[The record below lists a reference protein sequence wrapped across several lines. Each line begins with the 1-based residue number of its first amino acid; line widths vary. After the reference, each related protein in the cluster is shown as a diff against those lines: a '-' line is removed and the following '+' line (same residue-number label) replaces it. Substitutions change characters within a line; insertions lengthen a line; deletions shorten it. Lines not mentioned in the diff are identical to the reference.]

1 MDRLTKCLAVM
12 VAVLCLLTAFV
23 TPAAAATTVKGTG
36 EPRYN
41 IMLVIDGSG
50 SLTSKNA
57 GNSDPKG
64 MRYELIGELM
74 AMMADDGHNMGAIV
88 FSGTQSRSLNPT
100 DAEMEQGIM
109 LNTGLMNVEDTA
121 RDGRSA
127 KGYLEDEIKRV
138 GVDTSGHG
146 CTDIGTALYLA
157 QEALLEKQKENGLES
172 IVFLFTD
179 GNTAFYGNPEGI
191 LRKSQENRDAATRS
205 MSENGIRLFAA
216 FLNSG
221 SQFDGAEMK
230 RLVCAANGISAD
242 SSEFQ
247 YSYVEINNAA
257 SMHSA
262 FDKFKLFLGLKGIGN
277 PVVTTKDLHDTFVI
291 PGLGVEEMNIRL
303 TSPNGE
309 DLPALTV
316 TITQPDGTVMK
327 ATPQKQS
334 RTYCVYKLVQPAAGQ
349 WKLDITVPK
358 GNVLEYQY
366 DPVISLYIDSVV
378 TSDPAVDQ
386 LCVNQDPAF
395 TCQLAQYGVTVSDPA
410 AYQGYTCTLE
420 MKNVV
425 TGAVE
430 TCELTMDSNGQLIQS
445 IPLTTYG
452 TFEVRTVFT
461 CGDIVVPSE
470 PLTLDLTNRAPE
482 KQKDYS
488 LQLKCGLFQPGSTS
502 LDLTDAFVDPEDGT
516 DLVYTVTESTCGNDA
531 YRLQG
536 KDLVLYNGKIG
547 DSTLTLTATDSQ
559 GSAGT
564 LVVTVNTTN
573 VTLWYVLA
581 ILAALILIAIIVI
594 AHERNKRSNLP
605 EGELLVSFDMMQE
618 GKLVHIQLPLDVPGV
633 DTTHKTDLSR
643 LLQNALRVD
652 EQKITGNT
660 LAEDVKGF
668 LSPMTPQLK
677 QIGISATVKKKGKG
691 KVGAVAVQQGK
702 RTSVIYGSLRDF
714 LVDDVTFTLEFRP
727 TDTDQPLFGNNDF
740 PGMGGGFDGFASAK
754 HHKPENN
761 MFDSFDDFDSTP
773 KAPKSKAKKT
783 PAPTSQPDDGDFDFF

>member
-12 VAVLCLLTAFV
+12 VAVLCLLTALV
-23 TPAAAATTVKGTG
+23 TPATAATTVKGTG

-50 SLTSKNA
+50 SLTSRNA
-57 GNSDPKG
+57 GCSDPKN

-88 FSGTQSRSLNPT
+88 FSGTQSHSQNPT

-109 LNTGLMNVEDTA
+109 LNTGLMNVEWFA
-121 RDGRSA
+121 KDGRSV

-138 GVDTSGHG
+138 GVDLTGHG
-146 CTDIGTALYLA
+146 CTDIGTALYVA
-157 QEALLEKQKENGLES
+157 QEALLEKQQENGLES

-205 MSENGIRLFAA
+205 MSENGIRMFAA
-216 FLNSG
+216 FLNDG
-221 SQFDGAEMK
+221 GKLDGAETK

-247 YSYVEINNAA
+247 HSYVEINSAA

-262 FDKFKLFLGLKGIGN
+262 FDKFKIFLGLKGIGN

-309 DLPALTV
+309 DLPDLAV

-334 RTYCVYKLVQPAAGQ
+334 RTYRVYKLVKPAAGQ
-349 WKLDITVPK
+349 WKLNITVPK

-366 DPVISLYIDSVV
+366 DPVISLYVDSVV
-378 TSDPAVDQ
+378 TSDPAADQ
-386 LCVNQDPAF
+386 LCVNQNAAF
-395 TCQLAQYGVTVSDPA
+395 HCQLAQYGVTVADPA

-430 TCELTMDSNGQLIQS
+430 TCEVAMNSNGQLIQS
-445 IPLTTYG
+445 IPLMTYG

-470 PLTLDLTNRAPE
+470 SLTLDLTNRTPE
-482 KQKDYS
+482 KQKDYN
-488 LQLKCGLFQPGSTS
+488 LQLKCGLFQPGTTS
-502 LDLTDAFVDPEDGT
+502 VELADAFVDPEDGT
-516 DLVYTVTESTCGNDA
+516 NLVYSVTQATCGADA
-531 YRLQG
+531 YQLQG
-536 KDLVLYNGKIG
+536 KELVLYNSKIG
-547 DSTLTLTATDSQ
+547 DNTLTLTATDSQ
-559 GSAGT
+559 GGAGT
-564 LVVTVNTTN
+564 LVVTVSTTN

-581 ILAALILIAIIVI
+581 ILAVLILVAIVAII
-594 AHERNKRSNLP
+594 HERNKRANLP

-618 GKLVHIQLPLDVPGV
+618 GKPVHIQLPLDVPGV
-633 DTTHKTDLSR
+633 ETTHKTNLNS

-660 LAEDVKGF
+660 LAEDVKGY
-668 LSPMTPQLK
+668 LIPMTSQLK
-677 QIGISATVKKKGKG
+677 EIGVSATVKKRSKG

-702 RTSVIYGSLRDF
+702 HTSVLYGSFRDF
-714 LVDDVTFTLEFRP
+714 LVNDVTFTLEFKP
-727 TDTDQPLFGNNDF
+727 TDTNQPMFANNF
-740 PGMGGGFDGFASAK
+740 PGVDGNFDGFASAK
-754 HHKPENN
+754 HRKPENN
-761 MFDSFDDFDSTP
+761 MFSDFDDFDSTP
-773 KAPKSKAKKT
+773 KEPKPKDKKT
-783 PAPTSQPDDGDFDFF
+783 PTPPASQPDNSDFDLF